1 MISLRVVAPSPPLRE
16 FVQAYVLR
24 AERLGLA
31 TVVSPV
37 TARFDVILAFHFDQP
52 SEAYE
57 YRTGQTRVLPTP
69 LLIGPQTR
77 RLADLHLRG
86 DRASLLVHFQPG
98 AFHRLFHLP
107 TPIVTD
113 TAVDARDVLGH
124 AAEVLFQQLSAAR
137 TVEARVSL
145 VEAYL
150 SAHLPRAAA
159 RHSATDAART
169 IRERHGRVR
178 LPDLVT
184 RTGLSERQFERRFVE
199 QMGIGPKLYARVVRL
214 NFAQHLKRT
223 QPALT
228 WARVSQEAGYFDQ
241 THLVKDFKA
250 LTGAL
255 PTHAAAPVPLLDSL
269 GAD

>member
-1 MISLRVVAPSPPLRE
+1 MISLSVVPPSAPLRE
-16 FVQAYVLR
+16 FVQPYVFR
-24 AERLGLA
+24 AERLGDA

-57 YRTGQTRVLPTP
+57 YPTGRTRVLPTP
-69 LLIGPQTR
+69 LLIGPQTH

-107 TPIVTD
+107 TELVTD
-113 TAVDARDVLGH
+113 TAVDARDLLGRW
-124 AAEVLFQQLSAAR
+124 AEVLYQQLSAAP
-137 TVEARVSL
+137 TPEARVQL
-145 VEAYL
+145 IEHELA
-150 SAHLPRAAA
+150 ARLPRAGA
-159 RHSATDAART
+159 RHAATEAART
-169 IRERHGRVR
+169 IRALRGRVR

-184 RTGLSERQFERRFVE
+184 ASGLSERQFERRFRE
-199 QMGIGPKLYARVVRL
+199 QMGIAPKLYARVARL
-214 NFAQHLKRT
+214 NFALHLKRNE
-223 QPALT
+223 PRLT

-250 LTGAL
+250 LAG
-255 PTHAAAPVPLLDSL
+255 AAPSRYPIVDPLLPPV
-269 GAD
+269 GVG